1 MKKVLALLL
10 VFITCMLLAACID
23 IGGTETPPAGD
34 PPRRPSLRGDSVAL
48 FGKNDGFDLVFCK
61 GDADAE
67 AAAELMEETITA
79 EGLKVPS
86 VRADADK
93 SENKCELLIG
103 ETNRALSADAKA
115 ALADKLAAEP
125 HSEHWI
131 WLYRDGQLALYANSL
146 AAYNDAIVEFIDK
159 YLKAGEIKIKLDL
172 NEIGYYRL
180 PQPEVSDNT
189 VTLLGGGENFVIVYG
204 SEDNSG
210 IGAIATTDLVSL
222 LTGAGIPTPETVKDT
237 DKRETKCEILVGET
251 NRALSAEAKA
261 LLADKIAEKPDDEH
275 SVILY
280 RNGQLAIWANCING
294 YKIAFEAIGVK
305 YCADATFK
313 VAEDICEIGYHTKR
327 HSAYME
333 YDTPDNFYDGY
344 TDPFGMKDEDYKKM
358 TIKKYSAI
366 LYYITYTDENG
377 TFSTELV
384 KRSWGTWAMGQW
396 KFTDKRGDNHFISS
410 SSTDYEFVLRIGA
423 KTPVTLRS
431 GNHGDYPGDKT
442 WSYYLDDSSKSNDRL
457 LDMTFYDGKSGEK
470 IVLENIGD
478 SITVDGLRIVMHHN
492 IYELNYAE
500 ENVLVNAERSYLY
513 NGHDVSL
520 DTKLYMTQD
529 VKLERGFSYMFPV
542 MKDYGNCA
550 VFYREDGSS
559 YFMKTEQSGGKDHV
573 SLGIDAVSI
582 DLFGEKNPE
591 YHVKI
596 TVGDNEAMYRDSVP
610 TSVNPEQGYAGIRN
624 MQGGTTNKIY
634 GSLFSAGGELEWGDE
649 LHFNT
654 TWSFSYQPGFTAP
667 TAEPDR
673 WVGLK

>member
-1 MKKVLALLL
+1 MKKILALLL
-10 VFITCMLLAACID
+10 AVVTCLCFAACFD
-23 IGGTETPPAGD
+23 IGGSTDTPPAGD

-67 AAAELMEETITA
+67 AAAGDLAAAIAA
-79 EGLKVPS
+79 EGLKTPTVK
-86 VRADADK
+86 ADADK
-93 SENKCELLIG
+93 TENKCELLIG
-103 ETNRALSADAKA
+103 ETSRALSADAKA
-115 ALADKLAAEP
+115 ALADKIAAEP

-131 WLYRDGQLALYANSL
+131 WLYRDGQLALYANNP
-146 AAYNDAIVEFIDK
+146 AAYGDAIADLIGK
-159 YLKAGEIKIKLDL
+159 YFKAGEIKVKLDL

-180 PQPEVSDNT
+180 PQPDVSDNT
-189 VTLLGGGENFVIVYG
+189 VTILGGSESFVIVFG
-204 SEDNSG
+204 EADESG
-210 IGAIATTDLVSL
+210 VGAVADLISL
-222 LTGAGIPTPETVKDT
+222 LTGAGIASPESVKDSE
-237 DKRETKCEILVGET
+237 KRETKCEILVGET
-251 NRALSAEAKA
+251 NRALSQEAKA
-261 LLADKIAEKPDDEH
+261 LLADKLAEKPDDEH
-275 SVILY
+275 SIILY
-280 RNGQLAIWANCING
+280 KNGQLAIYANCQNG
-294 YKIAFEAIGVK
+294 YELALSAIGEK
-305 YCADATFK
+305 YCADGSFK
-313 VAEDICEIGYHTKR
+313 LPCDICEIGYHEQR
-327 HSAYME
+327 HKAYME
-333 YDTPDNFYDGY
+333 YDLPTNFYDGY
-344 TDPFGMKDEDYKKM
+344 TDPFGMKDGDYKPM
-358 TIKKYSAI
+358 TIKKHSAI
-366 LYYITYTDENG
+366 LYYVTYTDENG
-377 TFSTELV
+377 TFSTELLQ
-384 KRSWGTWAMGQW
+384 RSWGTWAMGQW
-396 KFTDKRGDNHFISS
+396 KFTDKKGDNHFISG

-423 KTPVTLRS
+423 DTPVTLRS

-478 SITVDGLRIVMHHN
+478 SITVNGLRVVMHHN

-520 DTKLYMTQD
+520 DTKLYMTKD

-550 VFYREDGSS
+550 IFYREDGSS

-573 SLGIDAVSI
+573 SLGIDAVSV

-596 TVGDNEAMYRDSVP
+596 TVGNPEEMYRDSVP

-634 GSLFSAGGELEWGDE
+634 GSLFSAGGELDWGDE

-667 TAEPDR
+667 TTAPDR